1 MSDVGPIPGLGWH
14 ENALQYFC
22 LEKPMDGGAWR
33 STVHGAAKSWTL
45 LSDFTFT
52 FTMMIK

>member
-22 LEKPMDGGAWR
+22 LENPLGGGAWQA
-33 STVHGAAKSWTL
+33 TVHRVAESQTRLK
-45 LSDFTFT
+45 
-52 FTMMIK
+52 